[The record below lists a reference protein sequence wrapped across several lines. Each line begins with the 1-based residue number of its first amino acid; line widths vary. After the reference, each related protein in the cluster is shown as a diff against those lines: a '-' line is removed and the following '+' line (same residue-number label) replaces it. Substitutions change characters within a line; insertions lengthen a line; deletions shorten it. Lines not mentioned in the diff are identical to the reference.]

1 MYTQFSEHV
10 GPLIERVL
18 ISGPKILFIIISFTV
33 FYFILQLILRK
44 SEDLVRRR
52 IEKKRA
58 FSTESIKRV
67 DTLFRIFSKVINIL
81 LVLLVVTIILS
92 ALGINIGPILT
103 AIGILG
109 LAVSFGAQNL
119 VRDIISGIFMLVEN
133 QVRKGDVAIVNGT
146 GGLVESV
153 NLRTIVLRDLQGVV
167 HIFPNGTI
175 NTLSNMTRDWS
186 AMIFDIGVAYKED
199 PDKVIAVMEEV
210 AEELRKD
217 EQYSN
222 DILEPLE
229 IFGVDDFGDSAIVIK
244 ARFKTKPIRQW
255 AVGREY
261 KKRLKKAFD
270 KNNIEIP
277 FPHRSFYFGEASK
290 PFQVSITNKS

>member
-1 MYTQFSEHV
+1 MDIQFSKYIDT
-10 GPLIERVL
+10 LIEKVL
-18 ISGPKILFIIISFTV
+18 IAGPQILFIIISFTI
-33 FYFILQLILRK
+33 FYFILKLILRK
-44 SEDLVRRR
+44 SDDLVRRR
-52 IEKKRA
+52 IKKKKE
-58 FSTESIKRV
+58 FPTEAIKRV
-67 DTLFRIFSKVINIL
+67 DTLFRIFSKVIYIL
-81 LVLLVVTIILS
+81 LVGLAVTIILG

-103 AIGILG
+103 AVGVFG
-109 LAVSFGAQNL
+109 LAISFGAQNL

-153 NLRTIVLRDLQGVV
+153 NLRTIVLRDLKGVV

-186 AMIFDIGVAYKED
+186 AMTFDIGVAYKED

-229 IFGVDDFGDSAIVIK
+229 IFGVDDFGDSAVVIK

-290 PFQVSITNKS
+290 PLQVSITNKS

>member
-1 MYTQFSEHV
+1 MDIQFSKYIDT
-10 GPLIERVL
+10 LIEKVL
-18 ISGPKILFIIISFTV
+18 IAGPQILFIIISFTI
-33 FYFILQLILRK
+33 FYFILKLILRK

-52 IEKKRA
+52 IEKKKE
-58 FSTESIKRV
+58 FPTEAIKRV
-67 DTLFRIFSKVINIL
+67 DTLFRIFSKVIYIL
-81 LVLLVVTIILS
+81 LVGLAVTIILG

-103 AIGILG
+103 AVGVFG
-109 LAVSFGAQNL
+109 LAISFGAQNL

-153 NLRTIVLRDLQGVV
+153 NLRTIVLRDLKGVV

-186 AMIFDIGVAYKED
+186 AMTFDIGVAYKED

-229 IFGVDDFGDSAIVIK
+229 IFGVDDFGDSAVVIK

-261 KKRLKKAFD
+261 RKRLKKAFD

-277 FPHRSFYFGEASK
+277 FPHQSIYFGEVSK
-290 PFQVSITNKS
+290 PFQVSIANKS

>member
-1 MYTQFSEHV
+1 MDIQFSKYIDT
-10 GPLIERVL
+10 LIEKVL
-18 ISGPKILFIIISFTV
+18 ISGPKILFIIIFFTV
-33 FYFILQLILRK
+33 FYFILKLILRK

-52 IEKKRA
+52 IEKKRE
-58 FSTESIKRV
+58 FPTEAIKRV

-81 LVLLVVTIILS
+81 LVLLAVTIILS
-92 ALGINIGPILT
+92 AFGINIGPILT
-103 AIGILG
+103 AVGIFG

-153 NLRTIVLRDLQGVV
+153 NLRTIVLRDFSGIV

-175 NTLSNMTRDWS
+175 NTLSNTTRDWS

-217 EQYSN
+217 EMYK
-222 DILEPLE
+222 DFFIEPLQV
-229 IFGVDDFGDSAIVIK
+229 FGVDSFADSAIIIK
-244 ARFKTKPIRQW
+244 ARVRTKPGKQW
-255 AVGREY
+255 DLGREFR
-261 KKRLKKAFD
+261 KRLKKAFD
-270 KNNIEIP
+270 KNEIEIP

>member
-18 ISGPKILFIIISFTV
+18 ISGPKILFMIIFFTA
-33 FYFILQLILRK
+33 FYFILKLILRK
-44 SEDLVRRR
+44 SEDLVRKR
-52 IEKKRA
+52 IEKKSA

-103 AIGILG
+103 AVGILG

-133 QVRKGDVAIVNGT
+133 QIRKGDVAIVNGT
-146 GGLVESV
+146 GGIVESV

-290 PFQVSITNKS
+290 PFEVSITNKS

>member
-1 MYTQFSEHV
+1 MDIQFSKYIDT
-10 GPLIERVL
+10 LIEKVL
-18 ISGPKILFIIISFTV
+18 IAGPQILFIIISFTI
-33 FYFILQLILRK
+33 FYFILKLILRK

-52 IEKKRA
+52 IEKKKE
-58 FSTESIKRV
+58 FPTEAIKRV
-67 DTLFRIFSKVINIL
+67 DTLFRIFSKVIYIL
-81 LVLLVVTIILS
+81 LVGLAVTIILG

-103 AIGILG
+103 AVGVFG
-109 LAVSFGAQNL
+109 LAISFGAQNL

-153 NLRTIVLRDLQGVV
+153 NLRTIVLRDLKGVV

-186 AMIFDIGVAYKED
+186 AMTFDIGVAYKED

-229 IFGVDDFGDSAIVIK
+229 IFGVDDFGDSAVVIK

-290 PFQVSITNKS
+290 PLQVSITNKS